1 LRSPSSASAI
11 RDSATQFE
19 ESIAVSEVQI
29 AAEPRTEFGKGA
41 ARRTRRAGKIPA
53 VLYGHGQDPR
63 HISLPAREFGLAIR
77 AGGNTLLSVSLNGRN
92 ELALPKQIQRD
103 PVKGTIEHVDLI
115 LVRRGEKVHVQVP
128 LLLTGEVVTDGLLNQ
143 ELNTLE
149 LEADATNL
157 PDSVEIDIA
166 GLAIG
171 AQLRAGD
178 VKLPDNVTLVTEPDH
193 MIVSVLAAPS
203 AAQVEAQLAEAEAEA
218 GIEHDAPEA
227 PAAAEPEPAEVS

>member
-1 LRSPSSASAI
+1 M
-11 RDSATQFE
+11 
-19 ESIAVSEVQI
+19 SEVQI

-77 AGGNTLLSVSLNGRN
+77 SGGNTLLSVRLNGRN

-115 LVRRGEKVHVQVP
+115 LVRRGEKVHVQVR

-149 LEADATNL
+149 VEADATHI
-157 PDSVEIDIA
+157 PESFEVDIA

-171 AQLRAGD
+171 AQLTAGD
-178 VKLPDNVTLVTEPDH
+178 VKLPDNVTLVTDPDH
-193 MIVSVLAAPS
+193 MVVSVLAAPS
-203 AAQVEAQLAEAEAEA
+203 AAQVEAELAEAEAEA
-218 GIEHDAPEA
+218 GVERTAPE
-227 PAAAEPEPAEVS
+227 PVAEPEPAEVS

>member
-1 LRSPSSASAI
+1 
-11 RDSATQFE
+11 
-19 ESIAVSEVQI
+19 VSEVQI

-77 AGGNTLLSVSLNGRN
+77 AGGNTLLALRLDGRN

-103 PVKGTIEHVDLI
+103 PVKGTIEHVDLL
-115 LVRRGEKVHVQVP
+115 LVRRGEKVNVQVP
-128 LLLTGEVVTDGLLNQ
+128 IVIIGEVVLDGLLNQ
-143 ELNTLE
+143 DLNSLE
-149 LEADATNL
+149 VLADASHI
-157 PDSVEIDIA
+157 PDGFEVDID

-171 AQLRAGD
+171 SAISAGE

-193 MIVSVLAAPS
+193 MVVSVLAAPS
-203 AAQVEAQLAEAEAEA
+203 AAQVEAELAEAEAGA
-218 GIEHDAPEA
+218 GIEHDAPQAETD
-227 PAAAEPEPAEVS
+227 AEPEPAEVS

>member
-1 LRSPSSASAI
+1 LRSPSSASAV
-11 RDSATQFE
+11 RDFRFAFE

-77 AGGNTLLSVSLNGRN
+77 AGGNTLLSVELNGRN

-103 PVKGTIEHVDLI
+103 PLRGTIEHVDLI
-115 LVRRGEKVHVQVP
+115 LVRRGEKVTVQVP
-128 LLLTGEVVTDGLLNQ
+128 LTLIGELVTDGMLNQ
-143 ELNTLE
+143 EMNSLE
-149 LEADATNL
+149 VEADAARI
-157 PDSVEIDIA
+157 PDHIDISLD

-171 AQLRAGD
+171 AHVTAGD
-178 VKLPDNVTLVTEPDH
+178 VKLPTGTTLIAEADH
-193 MIVSVLAAPS
+193 LVLSIMAAPS
-203 AAQVEAQLAEAEAEA
+203 AAQVEAELAEAEAGA
-218 GIEHDAPEA
+218 GIEHDAPDVA
-227 PAAAEPEPAEVS
+227 SEPEPAEVS